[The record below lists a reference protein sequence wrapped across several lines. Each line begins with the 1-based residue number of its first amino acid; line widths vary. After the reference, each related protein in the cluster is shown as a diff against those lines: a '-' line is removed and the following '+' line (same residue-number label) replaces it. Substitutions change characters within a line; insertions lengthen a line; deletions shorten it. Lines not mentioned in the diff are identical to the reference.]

1 MNQFNQT
8 HQERFTSPQM
18 KKAYNTLLNN
28 AFNNYNSANDLADS
42 LYKDYQSGKS
52 LGDDSYFKQGW
63 NGWNA
68 LDTTPYKKIYMT
80 DIDPM
85 KD

>member
-1 MNQFNQT
+1 MNQYNQT
-8 HQERFTSPQM
+8 HQERFTSPEM

-52 LGDDSYFKQGW
+52 IGDD
-63 NGWNA
+63 
-68 LDTTPYKKIYMT
+68 
-80 DIDPM
+80 
-85 KD
+85 